1 MHMIKKFLLKKNYI
15 SDSRY
20 EYKKNLFNFI
30 KQSNSK
36 KMYCLI
42 HPEYYFD
49 NKRSYSLII
58 NRYLKNSKK
67 KIINEIKLNN
77 KNYKK
82 FK

>member
-1 MHMIKKFLLKKNYI
+1 
-15 SDSRY
+15 
-20 EYKKNLFNFI
+20 
-30 KQSNSK
+30 
-36 KMYCLI
+36 MYCLI

>member
-1 MHMIKKFLLKKNYI
+1 MHMIKKILLKKTIFQIPDMNI
-15 SDSRY
+15 
-20 EYKKNLFNFI
+20 KNLFNLL
-30 KQSNSK
+30 SK
-36 KMYCLI
+36 AIQKMYCLI

-77 KNYKK
+77 KNYKI
-82 FK
+82 